1 MACVRH
7 PWTTGPS
14 MKRRH
19 EDECLPS
26 PKRPRC
32 NLEHTLSNLSL
43 NSTAPPAPRS
53 PPPAIDV
60 CELPDDIIPV
70 DAQLP
75 DNVEEPIHDVKMKR
89 STWYEPE
96 PDRKRPPC
104 PAPARAHRSTGIV
117 VTDLDSSDDD
127 DDDEQDTALS
137 ISSAL
142 IDRIRSRQLVSSLPT
157 PATQALVL
165 YRPLPIPT
173 SEKPAE
179 QQQQAQPEPE
189 PEPEP
194 ERDDDAMDVEY

>member
-1 MACVRH
+1 
-7 PWTTGPS
+7 

-19 EDECLPS
+19 SDDYLPS

-43 NSTAPPAPRS
+43 NNTFPPAPPS

-60 CELPDDIIPV
+60 SELPDDIIPV

-96 PDRKRPPC
+96 PDR
-104 PAPARAHRSTGIV
+104 IV
-117 VTDLDSSDDD
+117 VTDLDSSDDE
-127 DDDEQDTALS
+127 DDEQDTALS
-137 ISSAL
+137 ISPAL

-157 PATQALVL
+157 PATHALVL
-165 YRPLPIPT
+165 YRPLPIIPT
-173 SEKPAE
+173 PEKSAE
-179 QQQQAQPEPE
+179 QQQAQPEPE
-189 PEPEP
+189 PEPP
-194 ERDDDAMDVEY
+194 IDDDAMDVEY

>member
-1 MACVRH
+1 
-7 PWTTGPS
+7 

-19 EDECLPS
+19 SQDSLPS

-43 NSTAPPAPRS
+43 NNSAPPAPPS

-60 CELPDDIIPV
+60 SELPDDIIPV

-75 DNVEEPIHDVKMKR
+75 DTVEEPIHDVKMKR

-96 PDRKRPPC
+96 PDR
-104 PAPARAHRSTGIV
+104 IV

-127 DDDEQDTALS
+127 DDEQDPSLS
-137 ISSAL
+137 ISAAL

-157 PATQALVL
+157 PATHALVL
-165 YRPLPIPT
+165 YRPLPVPT
-173 SEKPAE
+173 PEKPAE
-179 QQQQAQPEPE
+179 QQQQAQSEP
-189 PEPEP
+189 P
-194 ERDDDAMDVEY
+194 RDDDAMDVEY

>member
-14 MKRRH
+14 MKRTH
-19 EDECLPS
+19 EDDYLPS

-43 NSTAPPAPRS
+43 NNTLPPAPPS

-60 CELPDDIIPV
+60 SELPDDIIPV

-96 PDRKRPPC
+96 PDRKPLPC
-104 PAPARAHRSTGIV
+104 PAQARAHRSIGIV
-117 VTDLDSSDDD
+117 VTDLDSSDDEG
-127 DDDEQDTALS
+127 DEQDTALS
-137 ISSAL
+137 ISPAL

-157 PATQALVL
+157 PATHALVL

-173 SEKPAE
+173 TEKPAE
-179 QQQQAQPEPE
+179 QQQAQPEPE
-189 PEPEP
+189 PP
-194 ERDDDAMDVEY
+194 RDDDAMDVEY

>member
-1 MACVRH
+1 
-7 PWTTGPS
+7 

-19 EDECLPS
+19 DEDCLPA

-43 NSTAPPAPRS
+43 NSTAPPARRS

-60 CELPDDIIPV
+60 SELPDDAIPI

-75 DNVEEPIHDVKMKR
+75 DTVEEPIHDVKMKR

-96 PDRKRPPC
+96 PDR
-104 PAPARAHRSTGIV
+104 IV

-127 DDDEQDTALS
+127 DDDDGQDTALS
-137 ISSAL
+137 ISPAL
-142 IDRIRSRQLVSSLPT
+142 IDHIRSRQLVSSLPT
-157 PATQALVL
+157 PATHALVL

-173 SEKPAE
+173 PQKPE
-179 QQQQAQPEPE
+179 QQQAQPE

>member
-19 EDECLPS
+19 EDDYLPS

-43 NSTAPPAPRS
+43 NSTAPPAPPS
-53 PPPAIDV
+53 PPPTIDV
-60 CELPDDIIPV
+60 SELPDDIIPV

-96 PDRKRPPC
+96 PDRKPLPC
-104 PAPARAHRSTGIV
+104 PAQARPHRSAGIV
-117 VTDLDSSDDD
+117 VTDLDSSDDE
-127 DDDEQDTALS
+127 DDEQDTTLS
-137 ISSAL
+137 ISPAL

-157 PATQALVL
+157 PTTHALVL
-165 YRPLPIPT
+165 YRPLPIP
-173 SEKPAE
+173 EKPAE
-179 QQQQAQPEPE
+179 QQQAQPEPE
-189 PEPEP
+189 PEPP
-194 ERDDDAMDVEY
+194 RDDDAMDVEY